1 MGSLRNLRALVLSNG
16 ANVSHSRRKIGTTTR
31 PRKNIKLAGDRPTQM
46 PELIPGYGD
55 VRAFLR

>member
-1 MGSLRNLRALVLSNG
+1 MSSLKNLRALVPSTG
-16 ANVSHSRRKIGTTTR
+16 ANISSSRRRLGNPSR
-31 PRKNIKLAGDRPTQM
+31 VRKNVKLAGDRPTQM

>member
-16 ANVSHSRRKIGTTTR
+16 ANVTNNRRKIGSTTR
-31 PRKNIKLAGDRPTQM
+31 LRKNVKLAGDRPTQM

-55 VRAFLR
+55 VRSFLR

>member
-1 MGSLRNLRALVLSNG
+1 MSSLKNLRALVPSTG
-16 ANVSHSRRKIGTTTR
+16 ANISSSRRRLGNTSR
-31 PRKNIKLAGDRPTQM
+31 VRKNVKLAGDRPTQM